1 MAGERKKTARAVT
14 SFASLVPSATWIP
27 AYERK
32 WLSKDLVGGL
42 AAGAVVIPQA
52 MAYATI
58 ADLPVEVGLYTCMVP
73 MVVYALLGGSRTM
86 SVSTTSTVALLTG
99 TTLITAG
106 VAAEGTDPVGDLA
119 MLTLLVGLIL
129 LAARLLRLG
138 ALIDNISQATL
149 IGIKVGVGLTVAAG
163 QFPKLLGIEGDS
175 DAESF
180 FADVAGIID
189 DLGDVS
195 WTTVAFSAATLAVLL
210 GVSRIVPQVPAP
222 LLAVA
227 LGIIL
232 VNVASL
238 DEHGIALI
246 APVPSG
252 LPTPVAPSFDNVGAL
267 APGAFAIAI
276 MCFLESAAVAGAV
289 RRRHEPPI
297 DNDQEL
303 AANGVACIAGALF
316 RAMPSAGGFS
326 QTAIN
331 ESAGARTQVSELVT
345 AALAVGCALF
355 LGGVLSDL
363 PQATLGCMV
372 IVAVLGL
379 IKPAEW
385 VRLWRLGRIEF
396 WVAAITAAS
405 GLFFG
410 LLVAVAVGVAL
421 TLFLVIYELDHLG
434 VTELQVKVTADG
446 RRDVLVAGDDT
457 VPIDD
462 LLILRF
468 DGPLYTAN
476 IRGANRKI
484 LAAVDAAHP
493 ATLLLDASS
502 VPGLTVT
509 VLEQFADLQ
518 RELDARGVA
527 LWVAALPPRSL
538 ATARQLPGWTAAEA
552 EGRVFPT
559 SLAAVR
565 AYVGSTPARKDQ
577 QHGN

>member
-1 MAGERKKTARAVT
+1 MT
-14 SFASLVPSATWIP
+14 SLSTFLPAAEWLPNYQRRWLV
-27 AYERK
+27 
-32 WLSKDLVGGL
+32 KDLVGGVS
-42 AAGAVVIPQA
+42 AGAVVIPQA

-99 TTLITAG
+99 STLIAAG

-119 MLTLLVGLIL
+119 MLTLLVGVIL
-129 LAARLLRLG
+129 LVARLLRLG

-163 QFPKLLGIEGDS
+163 QLPKLLGVAGDPA
-175 DAESF
+175 AESF
-180 FADVAGIID
+180 FAEVAGIVD

-195 WTTVAFSAATLAVLL
+195 WTTVAFSAATLVVLL
-210 GVSRIVPQVPAP
+210 GVGRLIPQLPAP

-252 LPTPVAPSFDNVGAL
+252 LPTPVAPSFAHIGAL

-276 MCFLESAAVAGAV
+276 MCFLETASVAGAV
-289 RRRHEPPI
+289 RRRTEPPI

-303 AANGVACIAGALF
+303 AANGVACIAGAFF

-331 ESAGARTQVSELVT
+331 ESAGARTQLSELVT
-345 AALAVGCALF
+345 ATLAVGCALF

-385 VRLWRLGRIEF
+385 VRLWRLGRTEF

-405 GLFFG
+405 GLCFG

-421 TLFLVIYELDHLG
+421 TLFLVIYELDHVG
-434 VTELQVKVTADG
+434 VTELQVVTRDG
-446 RRDVLVAGDDT
+446 RRDVQVAGDDS
-457 VPIDD
+457 VSLEG

-484 LAAVDAAHP
+484 LAAVDAAQP
-493 ATLLLDASS
+493 TTLLLDTSS

-509 VLEQFADLQ
+509 VLEQAGDLQ
-518 RELDARGVA
+518 RELDARGVT
-527 LWVAALPPRSL
+527 LWISALPPRSL
-538 ATARQLPGWTAAEA
+538 ATAQQLPEWQAAAA
-552 EGRVFPT
+552 EGRMFAT

-565 AYVGSTPARKDQ
+565 TYVEPTSPRTDQPPRMDQPHGS
-577 QHGN
+577 

>member
-1 MAGERKKTARAVT
+1 
-14 SFASLVPSATWIP
+14 
-27 AYERK
+27 
-32 WLSKDLVGGL
+32 
-42 AAGAVVIPQA
+42 

-58 ADLPVEVGLYTCMVP
+58 ADLPVQVGLYTCMVP
-73 MVVYALLGGSRTM
+73 MVVYALLGGSRTL

-99 TTLITAG
+99 STLLAAG

-119 MLTLLVGLIL
+119 MLTLLVGVIL
-129 LAARLLRLG
+129 LVARLLRLG
-138 ALIDNISQATL
+138 ALIDNISEATL

-163 QFPKLLGIEGDS
+163 QLPKLLGIDGDPE
-175 DAESF
+175 AESF
-180 FADVAGIID
+180 FAEMAGILD

-195 WTTVAFSAATLAVLL
+195 WTTVAFSAATLVVLL
-210 GVSRIVPQVPAP
+210 GVGRVVPQLPAP

-227 LGIIL
+227 LGIL
-232 VNVASL
+232 AVNLGSL
-238 DEHGIALI
+238 DEHGLALI

-252 LPTPVAPSFDNVGAL
+252 LPTPVAPSFDHVGSL

-276 MCFLESAAVAGAV
+276 MCFLETASVAGGV
-289 RRRHEPPI
+289 RRRDEPPI

-303 AANGVACIAGALF
+303 AANGLACVAGAFF

-331 ESAGARTQVSELVT
+331 QSAGARTQLSELVT

-372 IVAVLGL
+372 IVAVIGL

-385 VRLWRLGRIEF
+385 LRLWRLGRIEF

-405 GLFFG
+405 GLLFG

-421 TLFLVIYELDHLG
+421 TLFHVIYELDHLG
-434 VTELQVKVTADG
+434 VSELQMTTRDG
-446 RRDVLVAGDDT
+446 RGDVQVAGADT
-457 VPIDD
+457 EAIDG

-476 IRGANRKI
+476 IRGVNRKI
-484 LAAVDAAHP
+484 LAAVDAAKP
-493 ATLLLDASS
+493 TTLLLDASS
-502 VPGLTVT
+502 VPALTVT
-509 VLEQFADLQ
+509 VLEQFGDLQ
-518 RELDARGVA
+518 NELESRDVTM
-527 LWVAALPPRSL
+527 WFAALPPRSL
-538 ATARQLPGWTAAEA
+538 ATAQQLPGWQAAAA

-559 SLAAVR
+559 ALAALR
-565 AYVGSTPARKDQ
+565 AYVDGTSSRRDLTHGS
-577 QHGN
+577 

>member
-1 MAGERKKTARAVT
+1 MT
-14 SFASLVPSATWIP
+14 SFASLVPSATWLP

-32 WLSKDLVGGL
+32 WLAKDLVGGL

-99 TTLITAG
+99 STLIAAG
-106 VAAEGTDPVGDLA
+106 VAADTSDPVGDLA

-129 LAARLLRLG
+129 LAARVLRLG

-163 QFPKLLGIEGDS
+163 QFPKLLGIAGDS

-195 WTTVAFSAATLAVLL
+195 WATVAFSVATLAVLL
-210 GVSRIVPQVPAP
+210 GVSRIVPQLPAP

-232 VNVASL
+232 VNVASI

-276 MCFLESAAVAGAV
+276 MCFLETAAVAGAV

-303 AANGVACIAGALF
+303 AANGIACVAGALF

-331 ESAGARTQVSELVT
+331 ESSGARTQVSELVT
-345 AALAVGCALF
+345 ALLAVGCALF

-385 VRLWRLGRIEF
+385 VRLWRLGRMEF

-405 GLFFG
+405 GLCFG

-434 VTELQVKVTADG
+434 VTELQVTHDG
-446 RRDVLVAGDDT
+446 RDVQVAGADT
-457 VPIDD
+457 VPLDG

-484 LAAVDAAHP
+484 LAAVDSAHP

-509 VLEQFADLQ
+509 VLEQFGDLQ
-518 RELDARGVA
+518 RELEVRGVT
-527 LWVAALPPRSL
+527 LWVGALPPRSL
-538 ATARQLPGWTAAEA
+538 ATARQLSGWTVAAA
-552 EGRVFPT
+552 EGRMFPT
-559 SLAAVR
+559 ALAAVR
-565 AYVGSTPARKDQ
+565 TYVETTSTRRDPPHGS
-577 QHGN
+577 

>member
-1 MAGERKKTARAVT
+1 M
-14 SFASLVPSATWIP
+14 PSATWLLG
-27 AYERK
+27 YQRK
-32 WLSKDLVGGL
+32 WLAKDLVGGL

-99 TTLITAG
+99 STLIAAG
-106 VAAEGTDPVGDLA
+106 VAAEGTDPIGDLA

-129 LAARLLRLG
+129 LVARLLRLG

-163 QFPKLLGIEGDS
+163 QFPKLLGIDGDP

-180 FADVAGIID
+180 FAEVAGIVD

-210 GVSRIVPQVPAP
+210 GVSRLVPQLPAP

-227 LGIIL
+227 LGIVL
-232 VNVASL
+232 VNLASL

-252 LPTPVAPSFDNVGAL
+252 LPTPVAPSFDHVGAL

-276 MCFLESAAVAGAV
+276 MCFLETAAVAGAV
-289 RRRHEPPI
+289 RRRDEPPI

-303 AANGVACIAGALF
+303 AANGVACIAGAFF

-331 ESAGARTQVSELVT
+331 ESAGARTQLSELVT
-345 AALAVGCALF
+345 ASLAVGCALF

-363 PQATLGCMV
+363 PEATLGCMV

-385 VRLWRLGRIEF
+385 LRLWRLGRIEF

-405 GLFFG
+405 GLCFG

-434 VTELQVKVTADG
+434 VTELQATPDG
-446 RRDVLVAGDDT
+446 HDVQVAGDDT
-457 VPIDD
+457 VPIEG

-484 LAAVDAAHP
+484 LAAVDSAQP
-493 ATLLLDASS
+493 STLLLDTSA

-518 RELDARGVA
+518 RELEARGVA
-527 LWVAALPPRSL
+527 LWVGALPPRSL

-559 SLAAVR
+559 ALAAVR
-565 AYVGSTPARKDQ
+565 AYVGNTSPRKDR
-577 QHGN
+577 QHGS